1 MCQLSRSGRLIAKS
15 TARPAYTTERVRY
28 MTKLTFQIPA
38 SLRLATASELSAHIP
53 TNADVVQAYGRAA
66 VMRRA

>member
-1 MCQLSRSGRLIAKS
+1 
-15 TARPAYTTERVRY
+15 